1 MTHFDKESFQRALDS
16 GDLILADFWAEWC
29 SHCQPLGPIMEEL
42 AQRYEGRAV
51 VGKVN
56 VDEARELAMRYGVM
70 GIPTVILFHHGQEV
84 DRKVG
89 AYPLEAYA
97 QALDAHLKD

>member
-16 GDLILADFWAEWC
+16 GELILADFWAEWC

-70 GIPTVILFHHGQEV
+70 SIPTVIVFKNGKPVAQQ
-84 DRKVG
+84 VG
-89 AYPLEAYA
+89 AVGKATYA
-97 QALDAHLKD
+97 AMIEQAL

>member
-1 MTHFDKESFQRALDS
+1 MTHFDSAGFQRALD
-16 GDLILADFWAEWC
+16 GGALILADFWAEWC
-29 SHCQPLGPIMEEL
+29 SHCQPLSPIMEEL
-42 AQRYEGRAV
+42 AERYEGRAV

-56 VDEARELAMRYGVM
+56 VDEERELAMRYGVM

-89 AYPLEAYA
+89 AHPLESYV
-97 QALDAHLKD
+97 QLLEAHLKD